1 MMKKEISRW
10 AILLGV
16 SAFSIGPLL
25 CASLYS
31 PLLMGEDPY
40 GLARYVLLRLTAIFL
55 ATPALVG
62 LMLAVDFVTPG
73 DWMESIG
80 HDPKASSYIMAAV
93 VLVIGAVLC
102 WT

>member
-1 MMKKEISRW
+1 MKKEFMKW
-10 AILLGV
+10 GILLAV
-16 SAFSIGPLL
+16 SVCGTATLL
-25 CASLYS
+25 CISLS
-31 PLLMGEDPY
+31 STLIMGGDAY
-40 GLARYVLLRLTAIFL
+40 GLARYILIRLTALFL

-73 DWMESIG
+73 DWMEAIG
-80 HDPKASSYIMAAV
+80 HDPKACSYIMAAV